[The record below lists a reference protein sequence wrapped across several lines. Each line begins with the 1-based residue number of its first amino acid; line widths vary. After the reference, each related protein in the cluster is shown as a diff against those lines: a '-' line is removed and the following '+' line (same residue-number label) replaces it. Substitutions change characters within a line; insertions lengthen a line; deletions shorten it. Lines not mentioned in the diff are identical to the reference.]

1 MTHGS
6 TRPRPKMPPDGDSF
20 VLRSGWVATMAAGTG
35 DLPGHDVRVEDGVIT
50 GIGPDLDSHG
60 LPSIDARGCLVLPGL
75 VDTHRHT
82 WETLVRGVGADWL
95 QGHYF
100 AGIHR
105 GARLRFT
112 PDDVRL
118 GTLLGLLDAL
128 DEGVTTVVDWSHI
141 IETAEHAA
149 AAVDAITQAGPRVV
163 FGFGGGTRQWQDLP
177 SPIPLDA
184 DLARRIRAEHFAVGP
199 RSLHSMAIAA
209 RGPEFSDMTAV
220 EHDWRLADELD
231 LPISVHVGGGLKAL
245 TYRPIARL
253 RDHGLLRPGTT
264 YIHGNHLSD
273 EDWAHIAGSGGHVSL
288 VPEVDLMM
296 GIGDLPTNR
305 VRAAG
310 LQPSLST
317 DEVAS
322 GSGSLM
328 TAIRTVLAAERA
340 RANGAALRAG
350 RSPATVTLTAREALE
365 FATVGGAAACGLAD
379 RTGSLV
385 PGKDADLLVVN
396 LGALKFSPV
405 NDPVDQ
411 FILSGDRSDVEAVAV
426 RGRFLKYRGKLVQR
440 DRGVL
445 DAAAS
450 ARDRIFRELGKQ
462 VGRHWLPR
470 DLDAPDWFTTRGAAG
485 EPAAPGDA
493 EDTR

>member
-1 MTHGS
+1 VTSGHAQ
-6 TRPRPKMPPDGDSF
+6 PRPEMPPEGDSF
-20 VLRSGWVATMAAGTG
+20 VLRGGWVATMDARTG
-35 DLPGHDVRVEDGVIT
+35 DLPDHDVRVEGGVIT
-50 GIGPDLDSHG
+50 DIGVDLDSHG

-75 VDTHRHT
+75 IDTHRHT
-82 WETLVRGVGADWL
+82 WQILVRGVGADWL

-105 GARLRFT
+105 GARLHFT

-128 DEGVTTVVDWSHI
+128 DEGITTVVDWSHI
-141 IETAEHAA
+141 IETADHADA
-149 AAVDAITQAGPRVV
+149 AIEAITQAGPRVV
-163 FGFGGGTRQWQDLP
+163 FGFGGGTQQWLDLP
-177 SPIPLDA
+177 SPCPLDA
-184 DLARRIRAEHFAVGP
+184 DLARRIRSEHFADSGN
-199 RSLHSMAIAA
+199 LHSMAIAA

-231 LPISVHVGGGLKAL
+231 VPISLHVGGGLKAL

-264 YIHGNHLSD
+264 YIHGNHLGD
-273 EDWAHIAGSGGHVSL
+273 EDWADIARSGGHVSL

-296 GIGDLPTNR
+296 GMGDLPTSR
-305 VRAAG
+305 VRSAG
-310 LQPSLST
+310 LLPSLST

-322 GSGSLM
+322 GSGSM
-328 TAIRTVLAAERA
+328 ITAIRTVLAAERA

-350 RSPATVTLTAREALE
+350 KSPATVTLTAREALE

-379 RTGSLV
+379 RTGSLT

-396 LGALKFSPV
+396 LGALKFVPV

-411 FILSGDRSDVEAVAV
+411 FVLSGDRANVEAVAV
-426 RGRFLKYRGKLVQR
+426 RGRFLKYRGKLVR
-440 DRGVL
+440 WDDSAV

-450 ARDRIFRELGKQ
+450 ARDRILHKLGKH
-462 VGRHWLPR
+462 VGQRWFPR
-470 DLDAPDWFTTRGAAG
+470 DLDAPDWFTAG
-485 EPAAPGDA
+485 TPAASKDA
-493 EDTR
+493 KDTR